1 MSAIAGFFMPYEV
14 FAKDNSFCRDTI
26 HKMSEALIKR
36 GPDHQEYHL
45 FTHGAFC
52 HNALFS
58 GSIHPQIP
66 CKTQPVTKRL
76 CNNIYTLFYDG
87 YVTNLIELKK
97 KLEEEGEDTA
107 DLSQEELLLF
117 AFQTYGPEFVK
128 QLDGAFAL
136 VVYDETKNLIY
147 LFRDQLG
154 LRPLYY
160 MFIDKTLIFASE
172 PKGIFAYP
180 NITPTVT
187 REGLNEI
194 FSMGPARSLGKS
206 AFKNLFELKAG
217 HFLVYGRDQM
227 YEECYHQFR
236 FREHTDSYPDTV
248 DHVNE
253 LLGRSI
259 EVLSYTDSAPA
270 SLLSGGLDSS
280 VITAELVKRNSDDN
294 SVKTFSF
301 DFIGSRQHFKA
312 NNFQPSLDAPYVH
325 QMADALRTDHTTLV
339 CGNTEQYEYLK
350 QSVIA
355 HDLPAMGDI
364 DSSLL
369 YFCEKIA
376 PSHHTIFTGEC
387 ADELFAGYPWYH
399 KAEMYEADT
408 FPWSIDTSPRK
419 ELLNNDFISVLD
431 MDSYIHEQYQ
441 HACAEIFYP
450 DSKDASLLHSKTM
463 YLTMRYFMQTLVNR
477 TDRAASANSLDIRVP
492 FADFSLA
499 EYLFNVPYEMKAK
512 DGEVKH
518 LLREYA
524 KGLLP
529 EEIRVRRK
537 SPYPKTYDPG
547 YEALLSTALLKVI
560 SDSNSPLLEF
570 VDKNKVYSFCQ
581 NTKDYGRPWYGQL
594 MAGPQLMAYYL
605 QINYW
610 LQKYQIKVELS

>member
-1 MSAIAGFFMPYEV
+1 MSAIAGFYKPYEI
-14 FAKDNSFCRDTI
+14 FTKDNSFCENTI
-26 HKMSEALIKR
+26 HNMSNALIKR
-36 GPDHQEYHL
+36 GPDRQGCYL
-45 FTHGAFC
+45 FENGAFC
-52 HNALFS
+52 HNALFA
-58 GSIHPQIP
+58 GSIHPQILSAA
-66 CKTQPVTKRL
+66 QPVTKKL
-76 CNNIYTLFYDG
+76 HNNTYTLLYDG
-87 YVTNLIELKK
+87 YITNLTELKSE
-97 KLEEEGEDTA
+97 LEQDKEDTA
-107 DLSQEELLLF
+107 DLTQEELLLC
-117 AFQTYGPEFVK
+117 AFQKYGTDFVK
-128 QLDGAFAL
+128 KLDGAFAL
-136 VVYDETKNLIY
+136 ILFDETEKLIY
-147 LFRDQLG
+147 MFRDPLG

-180 NITPTVT
+180 GITPTVT

-217 HFLVYGRDQM
+217 HFIVYGKHRM
-227 YEECYHQFR
+227 YDECYHQFH
-236 FREHTDSYPDTV
+236 FEEHTDSYTDTV

-259 EVLSYTDSAPA
+259 EALSYTNSVPA

-280 VITAELVKRNSDDN
+280 VITAELVKRKPDADSL
-294 SVKTFSF
+294 KTFSF
-301 DFIGSRQHFKA
+301 DFKGSRQHFKA
-312 NNFQPSLDAPYVH
+312 NSFQPSLDAPYVH
-325 QMADALRTDHTTLV
+325 QMADALKTDHTTLV

-350 QSVIA
+350 KSVDA
-355 HDLPAMGDI
+355 HDFPAMGDI

-376 PSHHTIFTGEC
+376 PSHRTIFTGEC
-387 ADELFAGYPWYH
+387 SDELFAGYPWYH
-399 KAEMYEADT
+399 KKDMYEADT
-408 FPWSIDTSPRK
+408 FPWTIDTSPRK
-419 ELLNNDFISVLD
+419 ELLNNNFISLLD
-431 MDSYIHEQYQ
+431 MDSYIAEQYRN
-441 HACAEIFYP
+441 ACAEVSCD
-450 DSKDASLLHSKTM
+450 DSKDASLLHCKTM

-492 FADFSLA
+492 FADFFLA
-499 EYLFNVPYEMKAK
+499 EYLFHVPYEMKTR

-529 EEIRVRRK
+529 EEIRKRKK

-547 YEALLSTALLKVI
+547 YEAILRTSLLEMI
-560 SDSNSPLLEF
+560 SDSNSPLLAF
-570 VDKNKVYSFCQ
+570 VDRNKVFEFCQ
-581 NTKDYGRPWYGQL
+581 NVKDYGRPWYGQL

-610 LQKYQIKVELS
+610 LEKYQIKIELS